1 MQNDLTTGSVFRN
14 VVSFS
19 LPYLLSYFL
28 QTLYGMAD
36 LFIIG
41 QFEGVASTTA
51 VSIGSQVMHM
61 LTVMLVG
68 LAMGAT
74 VSIAQAA
81 GGGDKKRTAS
91 AIGNTVTLFMLLS
104 LALTALL
111 LALRGGIVSI
121 MSTPEEAV
129 QGTLAYLTVCFIG
142 IPFITAYNIIAS
154 IFRGLGD
161 SKSPMYFIAV
171 ACVVNIALD
180 YYFMGTLHLGPA
192 GAALGTTLSQAVS
205 VLVSLAI
212 ILKRRLISVRR
223 ADFRPQRAV
232 MGKLLQIGVPV
243 ALQDGFIQVSFVI
256 ITIIANRRGL
266 TDAAAVGIVE
276 KIIGFLFL
284 IPSSM
289 LSTVSALGAQNIGA
303 GKPERARLTLRYAA
317 MIACSFGIAVV
328 ILIQFIAE
336 PLGEITLIHS
346 PALRLFWIDTAL
358 TAPDYS
364 ALELSTS
371 RLAAAQAEA
380 LVFLGK
386 VGFSVSQEHLNE
398 GSFGQYDGEFLV
410 LDEADRFVG
419 DVIDLPA
426 SLCACVR
433 FRGHHAESPAQYR
446 RLMQFIREEGY
457 TAAGFSREITVID
470 YGFTT
475 DTEKF
480 VTEIMIPLQ
489 KV

>member
-161 SKSPMYFIAV
+161 SKRPMCFIAV

-180 YYFMGTLHLGPA
+180 CYFMGTLHLGPA
-192 GAALGTTLSQAVS
+192 GAALGTTPS
-205 VLVSLAI
+205 
-212 ILKRRLISVRR
+212 
-223 ADFRPQRAV
+223 RPR
-232 MGKLLQIGVPV
+232 
-243 ALQDGFIQVSFVI
+243 
-256 ITIIANRRGL
+256 
-266 TDAAAVGIVE
+266 
-276 KIIGFLFL
+276 
-284 IPSSM
+284 
-289 LSTVSALGAQNIGA
+289 STVA
-303 GKPERARLTLRYAA
+303 
-317 MIACSFGIAVV
+317 
-328 ILIQFIAE
+328 
-336 PLGEITLIHS
+336 
-346 PALRLFWIDTAL
+346 
-358 TAPDYS
+358 
-364 ALELSTS
+364 
-371 RLAAAQAEA
+371 
-380 LVFLGK
+380 
-386 VGFSVSQEHLNE
+386 
-398 GSFGQYDGEFLV
+398 
-410 LDEADRFVG
+410 
-419 DVIDLPA
+419 
-426 SLCACVR
+426 
-433 FRGHHAESPAQYR
+433 
-446 RLMQFIREEGY
+446 
-457 TAAGFSREITVID
+457 
-470 YGFTT
+470 
-475 DTEKF
+475 
-480 VTEIMIPLQ
+480 
-489 KV
+489 

>member
-212 ILKRRLISVRR
+212 ILKRRLIPVRR

-303 GKPERARLTLRYAA
+303 GKPERARLTLRCAA

-328 ILIQFIAE
+328 ILTLFIAE
-336 PLGEITLIHS
+336 PLVG
-346 PALRLFWIDTAL
+346 LFT
-358 TAPDYS
+358 PDV
-364 ALELSTS
+364 
-371 RLAAAQAEA
+371 AAA
-380 LVFLGK
+380 G
-386 VGFSVSQEHLNE
+386 
-398 GSFGQYDGEFLV
+398 GQYLRGYIWDSFFAGVQFS
-410 LDEADRFVG
+410 FSG
-419 DVIDLPA
+419 YF
-426 SLCACVR
+426 CACGKSGISFLHNSLSILLVR
-433 FRGHHAESPAQYR
+433 VPGAYLASKYFPQTLLPMGLAN
-446 RLMQFIREEGY
+446 
-457 TAAGFSREITVID
+457 AAGSLFSILVCVIAYAILTRREKRAQ
-470 YGFTT
+470 
-475 DTEKF
+475 EAS
-480 VTEIMIPLQ
+480 
-489 KV
+489 

>member
-121 MSTPEEAV
+121 MSTPEEAA

-205 VLVSLAI
+205 VLVSLAV

-410 LDEADRFVG
+410 LDEADRFAG

-470 YGFTT
+470 YGFTP